1 MQVWQPAL
9 SKHLA
14 IQNWTSVAVASLFL
28 PNPPKHQPL
37 VDLSA
42 VLLLSAILASIWKYH
57 WKTIMDNEAF
67 DVDTILRAIDAEV
80 IYLLAQEEKKRLQAK
95 AEARVATPTPPEP
108 P

>member
-67 DVDTILRAIDAEV
+67 DADTILRAIDAEV
-80 IYLLAQEEKKRLQAK
+80 VYLLAQEEEKKRLQTK
-95 AEARVATPTPPEP
+95 AEARAPTTPPEP